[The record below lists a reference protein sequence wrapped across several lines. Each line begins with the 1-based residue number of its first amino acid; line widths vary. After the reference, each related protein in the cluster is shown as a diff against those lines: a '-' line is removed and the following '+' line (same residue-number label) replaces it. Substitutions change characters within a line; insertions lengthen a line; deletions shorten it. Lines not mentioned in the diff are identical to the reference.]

1 MSQSNGHGI
10 VLFDAQG
17 QPASKSEFAR
27 VAAVQRAVNV
37 LLENDKNL
45 QENLNRLLAALNNM
59 AERIASLEADR
70 DARGAKDPAEDAD

>member
-27 VAAVQRAVNV
+27 VAAVQRAINV

-45 QENLNRLLAALNNM
+45 QENLNRLLGALNSM
-59 AERIASLEADR
+59 AERIASLEAQVEAMRMKDSPE
-70 DARGAKDPAEDAD
+70 GAD